1 MSDRARPTMGM
12 VELVGFLAVA
22 MSLNA
27 LAIDIVLPGLPALGA
42 SLDIA
47 EPNRRQ
53 LVIVVYLIA
62 MGASQLVH
70 GPLADR
76 YGRRP
81 TLLAGLAIYAVAGLA
96 SALAPS
102 FAVLIAA
109 RAVQGFGAGAARVVA
124 VSIAR
129 DRYRGAEMAR
139 VMSLVTMT
147 FLVVPILAPSIGQV
161 MLWVA
166 SWRWIFVVL
175 AVAGAA
181 LALWARARLDET
193 LDPANRRALTPRAVA
208 AALREV
214 VTTRA
219 TAVPMLAMATASGAL
234 MAYVTSSQQ
243 VFQDGFGVGASFAL
257 LFALIAVTMSAAAF
271 ANARLVRRVGPAR
284 LARRALHAMIATSA
298 LAAALAVSDRLSLP
312 AFELLSCLTMM
323 SFGFV
328 GSNLNAVAMEPMG
341 HLAGTASSVI
351 GAVSTVASA
360 ILGGVVGHLFDGTAR
375 PLLVA
380 TLVLAVVAR
389 GLLLLAPAVRPP
401 RPA

>member
-129 DRYRGAEMAR
+129 A
-139 VMSLVTMT
+139 
-147 FLVVPILAPSIGQV
+147 I
-161 MLWVA
+161 
-166 SWRWIFVVL
+166 
-175 AVAGAA
+175 
-181 LALWARARLDET
+181 
-193 LDPANRRALTPRAVA
+193 
-208 AALREV
+208 
-214 VTTRA
+214 A
-219 TAVPMLAMATASGAL
+219 TAAPRWRG
-234 MAYVTSSQQ
+234 
-243 VFQDGFGVGASFAL
+243 
-257 LFALIAVTMSAAAF
+257 
-271 ANARLVRRVGPAR
+271 
-284 LARRALHAMIATSA
+284 
-298 LAAALAVSDRLSLP
+298 
-312 AFELLSCLTMM
+312 SC
-323 SFGFV
+323 
-328 GSNLNAVAMEPMG
+328 
-341 HLAGTASSVI
+341 
-351 GAVSTVASA
+351 
-360 ILGGVVGHLFDGTAR
+360 R
-375 PLLVA
+375 W
-380 TLVLAVVAR
+380 
-389 GLLLLAPAVRPP
+389 
-401 RPA
+401 